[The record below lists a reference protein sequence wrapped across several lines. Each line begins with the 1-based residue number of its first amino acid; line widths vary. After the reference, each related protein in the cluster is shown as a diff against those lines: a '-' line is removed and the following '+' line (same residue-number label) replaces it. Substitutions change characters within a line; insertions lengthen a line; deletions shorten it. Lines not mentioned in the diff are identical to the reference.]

1 MALNNEYIGYKT
13 KVSSEEISKDGVLS
27 YLSAIGSTNNYY
39 SDNNVAPHMFNV
51 VQEIGLVESI
61 WKMEDLYE
69 SKEEMDRSVLMLV
82 HGEQTM
88 NFSRMLKF
96 GEKIDSY
103 ALIENIQQ
111 KGLNNILKLLN
122 QKKII
127 SVISDAGTPVISDP
141 GSILINECILNNINI
156 YPIPG
161 VSASTTA
168 ISISGFSDK
177 YFFGGFLPEKKK
189 DLNNLFDIITKLN
202 FSFVFFISP
211 KKLKK
216 IINEIQKYFIDN
228 DILIARE
235 ISKLHEEYIRIKV
248 RNLSELE
255 ISQKGEMTV
264 VISQNLKPQNRLQL
278 LDESVKKKINKLLK
292 KMSIRDITSKIT
304 LEHNVS
310 KKLVY
315 DYCLEKKNGL

>member
-1 MALNNEYIGYKT
+1 MHKFEVNDKLKPGLYCVSTPIGNLGDITLRALYVLKKSDIILCEDTRVSGKLLSKFNIKT
-13 KVSSEEISKDGVLS
+13 KMISNHK
-27 YLSAIGSTNNYY
+27 
-39 SDNNVAPHMFNV
+39 FN
-51 VQEIGLVESI
+51 
-61 WKMEDLYE
+61 
-69 SKEEMDRSVLMLV
+69 
-82 HGEQTM
+82 
-88 NFSRMLKF
+88 
-96 GEKIDSY
+96 EKKNLD
-103 ALIENIQQ
+103 
-111 KGLNNILKLLN
+111 NILKLLN

-278 LDESVKKKINKLLK
+278 VDESVKKKINKLLK
-292 KMSIRDITSKIT
+292 KMSIKDITSKIN
-304 LEHNVS
+304 EENNIS
-310 KKLVY
+310 KKIVY
-315 DYCLEKKNGL
+315 DFCLKKKNEI

>member
-1 MALNNEYIGYKT
+1 MHKFEVNDKLKPGLYCVSTPIGNLGDITLRALYVLKKSDIILCEDTRVSGKLLSKFNIKT
-13 KVSSEEISKDGVLS
+13 KMISNHK
-27 YLSAIGSTNNYY
+27 
-39 SDNNVAPHMFNV
+39 FN
-51 VQEIGLVESI
+51 
-61 WKMEDLYE
+61 
-69 SKEEMDRSVLMLV
+69 
-82 HGEQTM
+82 
-88 NFSRMLKF
+88 
-96 GEKIDSY
+96 EKKNLD
-103 ALIENIQQ
+103 
-111 KGLNNILKLLN
+111 NILKLLN

-161 VSASTTA
+161 VSAPTTA

-264 VISQNLKPQNRLQL
+264 VISQNQKPQNRLQL
-278 LDESVKKKINKLLK
+278 VDESVKKKINKLLK
-292 KMSIRDITSKIT
+292 KMSIRDITSKIA

-315 DYCLEKKNGL
+315 DYCLEKKNEL

>member
-1 MALNNEYIGYKT
+1 MHKFEVNDKLKPGLYCVSTPIGNLGDITLRALYVLKKSDIILCEDTRVSGKLLSKFNIKT
-13 KVSSEEISKDGVLS
+13 KMISNHK
-27 YLSAIGSTNNYY
+27 
-39 SDNNVAPHMFNV
+39 FN
-51 VQEIGLVESI
+51 
-61 WKMEDLYE
+61 
-69 SKEEMDRSVLMLV
+69 
-82 HGEQTM
+82 
-88 NFSRMLKF
+88 
-96 GEKIDSY
+96 EKKNLD
-103 ALIENIQQ
+103 
-111 KGLNNILKLLN
+111 NILKLLN

-141 GSILINECILNNINI
+141 GNILINECILNNINI

-161 VSASTTA
+161 VSAPTTA

-189 DLNNLFDIITKLN
+189 DLNNLFDIIRKLN

-278 LDESVKKKINKLLK
+278 LEESVKKKIDKLLK
-292 KMSIRDITSKIT
+292 KMSIRDITSKIA

-315 DYCLEKKNGL
+315 DYCLEKKNEL

>member
-1 MALNNEYIGYKT
+1 MHKFEVNDKLKPGLYCVSTPIGNLGDITLRALYVLKKSDIILCEDTRVSGKLLSKFNIKT
-13 KVSSEEISKDGVLS
+13 KMISNHK
-27 YLSAIGSTNNYY
+27 
-39 SDNNVAPHMFNV
+39 FN
-51 VQEIGLVESI
+51 
-61 WKMEDLYE
+61 
-69 SKEEMDRSVLMLV
+69 
-82 HGEQTM
+82 
-88 NFSRMLKF
+88 
-96 GEKIDSY
+96 EKKNLD
-103 ALIENIQQ
+103 
-111 KGLNNILKLLN
+111 NILKLLN

-161 VSASTTA
+161 VSAPTTA

-189 DLNNLFDIITKLN
+189 DLNNLFHIITKLN

-216 IINEIQKYFIDN
+216 IINEIQKYFFDN

-248 RNLSELE
+248 RSLSELD

-278 LDESVKKKINKLLK
+278 VDESVKKKINKLLK
-292 KMSIRDITSKIT
+292 KMSIRDITSKIA
-304 LEHNVS
+304 LEHNLS

-315 DYCLEKKNGL
+315 DYCLEKKNEL